1 MKQSKNWH
9 HAISILIIDVSPV
22 AIGLYLIIRFM

>member
-9 HAISILIIDVSPV
+9 YAMSILIIDVSPI
-22 AIGLYLIIRFM
+22 AIGLYLLTKLI